1 MCKDVSNVVSSSE
14 GSGGR
19 HPGESVPLELPGS
32 GELGVGESDSEGG
45 SVEGDVGDED
55 GRVDGRAGLLA
66 CGLWVVEE
74 RLSPTPLFDFT
85 HAALRP
91 VTREGPGCT
100 EIRNAGH
107 PGPTLS
113 LPPRQEC
120 MSRGVL

>member
-55 GRVDGRAGLLA
+55 GRVGGRTG
-66 CGLWVVEE
+66 GLWVAARPRFWPYSSPFL
-74 RLSPTPLFDFT
+74 RL
-85 HAALRP
+85 
-91 VTREGPGCT
+91 
-100 EIRNAGH
+100 
-107 PGPTLS
+107 
-113 LPPRQEC
+113 
-120 MSRGVL
+120 GVLRLGG